1 MKEAT
6 GELSMTVVT
15 IVAIVGVLAI
25 VSYFLVPKAGEF
37 IENQWNDMAGKTN
50 ETGKNTWNNR

>member
-15 IVAIVGVLAI
+15 IVAIVAIAGVVAWLMPSI
-25 VSYFLVPKAGEF
+25 RQYINKTWQQTSNNV
-37 IENQWNDMAGKTN
+37 INNQFN
-50 ETGKNTWNNR
+50 KNNNG

>member
-15 IVAIVGVLAI
+15 IVAIVAVLAI
-25 VSYFLVPKAGEF
+25 VTYFLAPAAKTF
-37 IENQWNDMAGKTN
+37 IEEKWGEMSGETN
-50 ETGKNTWNNR
+50 IKNNLYP

>member
-15 IVAIVGVLAI
+15 IVAIVAIAGVIAWLMPSI
-25 VSYFLVPKAGEF
+25 RQY
-37 IENQWNDMAGKTN
+37 IN
-50 ETGKNTWNNR
+50 NTWQKTSNNVINTQGEQNNP